1 MNRPDAENVSAP
13 ESRNAP
19 PPLPRAF
26 IIALLL
32 AGLVLAAIL
41 GLLLQGVTRDSFV
54 MPLLYA
60 AWVADLVFRSVP
72 GWLWWAW
79 FLVIALVFAVRS
91 LRMRVAADAVER
103 GDRRRTE
110 GVIHAWIARIQSGDQ
125 GDYFRW
131 RLARDLAELGLQF
144 LAYRDRGDL
153 GQRDRSQYVELL
165 NAPPEIQAYLRMGLT
180 APPWQPQDVRS
191 RLARL
196 WRPITKTKDSPL
208 EIEPAVVAQFL
219 EGQLESEHDD

>member
-1 MNRPDAENVSAP
+1 MPRPDAEKVAAP
-13 ESRNAP
+13 ELQNAP

-32 AGLVLAAIL
+32 AGLALAAIL

-79 FLVIALVFAVRS
+79 FLVIALVFATRS
-91 LRMRVAADAVER
+91 LRTRVAADAVER

-110 GVIHAWIARIQSGDQ
+110 GIIYAWIARIQSGDQ

-131 RLARDLAELGLQF
+131 RLARDLAELALQF
-144 LAYRDRGDL
+144 LAFRERGDL

-165 NAPPEIQAYLRMGLT
+165 NAPPEIQAYLRTGLT
-180 APPWQPQDVRS
+180 APPWQPQDVRA

-196 WRPITKTKDSPL
+196 WRPARRDSPL
-208 EIEPAVVAQFL
+208 EIEPAVIAQFL
-219 EGQLESEHDD
+219 EGQLEKEHDD

>member
-1 MNRPDAENVSAP
+1 MTVDQPSPLRPDGEA
-13 ESRNAP
+13 SRQA

-32 AGLVLAAIL
+32 AGLALAAIL
-41 GLLLQGVTRDSFV
+41 GLLLQGVTRNAFV

-60 AWVADLVFRSVP
+60 AWLADLVFRSVP

-79 FLVIALVFAVRS
+79 FLVIALVLAVRS
-91 LRMRVAADAVER
+91 LRMRVAADKIER

-110 GVIHAWIARIQSGDQ
+110 GVIYAWIARIQGGDQ

-144 LAYRDRGDL
+144 LAFRDRGDL

-191 RLARL
+191 KLARL
-196 WRPITKTKDSPL
+196 WRPIKQDSPL
-208 EIEPAVVAQFL
+208 EIEPALIAEFL
-219 EGQLESEHDD
+219 EGQLENKHDD

>member
-1 MNRPDAENVSAP
+1 M
-13 ESRNAP
+13 
-19 PPLPRAF
+19 
-26 IIALLL
+26 
-32 AGLVLAAIL
+32 
-41 GLLLQGVTRDSFV
+41 QGVARASFV

-60 AWVADLVFRSVP
+60 AWLADLFFRSVP

-79 FLVIALVFAVRS
+79 FLVIALVLAARS
-91 LRMRVAADAVER
+91 LRTRAGADLVER
-103 GDRRRTE
+103 GDRRLTE
-110 GVIHAWIARIQSGDQ
+110 GVIHGWIARIQSAGQ

-165 NAPPEIQAYLRMGLT
+165 NAPPEIQAYLRTGLT
-180 APPWQPQDVRS
+180 APPWQPQDLRS

-196 WRPITKTKDSPL
+196 WRPTTKDSPL
-208 EIEPAVVAQFL
+208 EIEPAVIAQFL
-219 EGQLESEHDD
+219 EGQLETEHDD